1 MYEKEIEVK
10 AKELPEHLRRQ
21 VLDFM
26 EFLSRKYT
34 AKDKATKGF
43 KFDWEDGLS
52 ELRDKFTSNEL
63 QHRALEW
70 R

>member
-10 AKELPEHLRRQ
+10 ARELPEYLRRQ

-26 EFLSRKYT
+26 EFLSRKY
-34 AKDKATKGF
+34 KVDHRETKKF
-43 KFDWEDGLS
+43 KFDWEDGLL
-52 ELRDKFTSNEL
+52 ELRDRFTAVDL
-63 QHRALEW
+63 QHKALDW